1 MGQKQKEEEERRQ
14 SQCYGWGA
22 PYLNIGGVVVEH
34 SRYVLIREGAR
45 GVADQE
51 TSLA

>member
-1 MGQKQKEEEERRQ
+1 M
-14 SQCYGWGA
+14 A
-22 PYLNIGGVVVEH
+22 TYLDIGGVVVKH

-51 TSLA
+51 TSLACKYDKNDDDDDDDMIT